1 MARVLLGGVRDS
13 GGSAAVYKTANAF
26 EIDELEGT
34 SGVRRRVFFEDV
46 FLVTYH
52 REIGTAFALILGCVC
67 LVLGLATLG
76 LFADSL
82 RSKTAGSM
90 VGAGIVGLL
99 TAPLLIVFLNRVI
112 RKKDVITVF
121 GRHGRARMEFEWRKT
136 RARSVF
142 VDVCK
147 AVRGSRPPA
156 QRARPQAPPSPVP
169 EPDPEPSVDPSVA

>member
-52 REIGTAFALILGCVC
+52 REIGTAFALILGGVC
-67 LVLGLATLG
+67 LVLGLATLA
-76 LFADSL
+76 LFVEGL

-99 TAPLLIVFLNRVI
+99 TAPFLLVFLNRVI
-112 RKKDVITVF
+112 RKKDVITIF

-136 RARSVF
+136 KARQVF
-142 VDVCK
+142 LDICK
-147 AVRGSRPPA
+147 AVRSSRPPA
-156 QRARPQAPPSPVP
+156 QRPRPQAPRTPAPGP
-169 EPDPEPSVDPSVA
+169 ELEPPVDPSLA